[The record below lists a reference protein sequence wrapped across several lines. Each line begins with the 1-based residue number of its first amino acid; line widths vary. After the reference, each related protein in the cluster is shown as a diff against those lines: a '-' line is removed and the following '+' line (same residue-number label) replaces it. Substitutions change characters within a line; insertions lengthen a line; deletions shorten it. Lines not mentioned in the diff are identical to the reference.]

1 MCPSNEER
9 ADFNQKISTQTK
21 LWKLETIKILPKKLK
36 NCRTR
41 FPILYVDRLF
51 FISANHH
58 TFAREFVIEDSI
70 LTIHENIKRPKS
82 MYVSLYFSANKMT
95 GLVSSDNLIFIR

>member
-1 MCPSNEER
+1 MM
-9 ADFNQKISTQTK
+9 KGLILTK
-21 LWKLETIKILPKKLK
+21 KLETIKILYTKKLK

-70 LTIHENIKRPKS
+70 LTIRENIKRPKS
-82 MYVSLYFSANKMT
+82 MYLYI
-95 GLVSSDNLIFIR
+95 LVPIK

>member
-1 MCPSNEER
+1 M
-9 ADFNQKISTQTK
+9 KGLILTK
-21 LWKLETIKILPKKLK
+21 KLETIKILYTKKLK

-95 GLVSSDNLIFIR
+95 GLVSSDHLIFIRKHHRYIQN